1 MRREGWFP
9 RILWFACDYVCSCN
23 CTLISVLVG
32 TRAGLCAV
40 CASVPGPG
48 FPSVPTQVHLLCG
61 YLSVHE
67 YVNLTGV
74 CAHIEQ
80 GVSVGSLS
88 LSLGREPGTFNFEG
102 L

>member
-1 MRREGWFP
+1 MQCVQVFLG
-9 RILWFACDYVCSCN
+9 LGSQVCPLKCI
-23 CTLISVLVG
+23 CYADI
-32 TRAGLCAV
+32 
-40 CASVPGPG
+40 
-48 FPSVPTQVHLLCG
+48 
-61 YLSVHE
+61 SVHE